1 MNGCHNHPPFRT
13 VIPMQDGW
21 YMDGYTRTPRM
32 VARPF
37 VNTKPCQYSKS
48 ELGKVDRGCDGCTW
62 RQP

>member
-1 MNGCHNHPPFRT
+1 MSGCYNHPPYQT
-13 VIPMQDGW
+13 LIPVQDGW

-32 VARPF
+32 VAIPF
-37 VNTKPCQYSKS
+37 TMTKPCQYTLS